1 MRSALQLGLMLAFLH
16 TLMFQLDQALHQQQ
30 SMQQIKACT
39 LQLVE
44 QGIQQRAMQE
54 ALEDIITIC
63 N

>member
-16 TLMFQLDQALHQQQ
+16 TFMFQLDQALHQQQ